1 MGSTFLK
8 FFSLFKIC
16 CNFFGFRI
24 ALSRRVCYATY
35 IYQPESLEFIRS
47 GKGGVRL

>member
-1 MGSTFLK
+1 MGSTFFK

-35 IYQPESLEFIRS
+35 IYINLNHLNLSAPA
-47 GKGGVRL
+47 KVV